1 MTRRGRR
8 TLKELN
14 IKRVQVRITLTLYE
28 GEDDDLID
36 WFDTI
41 PDKKTP
47 SYVKMALRQGSFLDI
62 ETEEKDE
69 EFIDD
74 DFLDDLLGS
83 L

>member
-14 IKRVQVRITLTLYE
+14 IKRVQIRITLTLYE

-36 WFDTI
+36 WFDAI

-47 SYVKMALRQGSFLDI
+47 SYVKMALRQGSFHDI
-62 ETEEKDE
+62 ENEEKDE

-74 DFLDDLLGS
+74 DFLDDLLAS